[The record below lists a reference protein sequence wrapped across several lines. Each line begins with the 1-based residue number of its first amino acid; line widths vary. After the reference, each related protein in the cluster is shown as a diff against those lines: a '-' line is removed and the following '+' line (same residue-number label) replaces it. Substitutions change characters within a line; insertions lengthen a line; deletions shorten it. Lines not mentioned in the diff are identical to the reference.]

1 MSNVRVCVDVVGGD
15 EKPQVVLDGIE
26 AALAADPDIE
36 VLAAG
41 PAEIVNPFAASH
53 ARVEAL
59 EAPDVI
65 AMDDDPIRAVMTK
78 RKSSIVLACRAIKKG
93 NADAFFSAG
102 STGAMTAA
110 ATAYVTP
117 FRYMA
122 EGKKQPV
129 RPCLTNALPNRAGGL
144 TVLCDMGANPDV
156 EVDDMV
162 RFAQMGSAYARVV
175 LGIEHPRVGLLG
187 NGTED
192 EKGSNFTKACFPAM
206 KAAVPGF
213 VGNCEGTDITSGNFD
228 VVVADGMSGNI
239 ALKATEGAAKF
250 LLQELKGAFMSSLG
264 TKIAALLIK
273 KQMREIKAKLSGD
286 AKGGAILLGLRG
298 VVLIGHGATSVEAV
312 KNGTLAAAEAV
323 RAGLVSF
330 IISQRKSIPAIRRAV
345 ELLSERFGER
355 LGSDSEGPVYAF
367 PTAEALC
374 CAGEQALQEC
384 GLGYRT
390 RYVLH
395 AAQQAAE
402 GTLDL
407 KKLASLPDEALFV
420 RLMELDG
427 VGKKVANCVCLFGY
441 GRVGRVPVDVWIE
454 RLIRDEFAG
463 QDPFPQFGLEAGIVQ
478 QYLFFYKRSVG

>member
-78 RKSSIVLACRAIKKG
+78 RKSSIVLSCRAIKK
-93 NADAFFSAG
+93 
-102 STGAMTAA
+102 
-110 ATAYVTP
+110 
-117 FRYMA
+117 
-122 EGKKQPV
+122 QPV
-129 RPCLTNALPNRAGGL
+129 LPCLTNAQPNRAGGL

-175 LGIEHPRVGLLG
+175 LGIEHPRVGLLA

-250 LLQELKGAFMSSLG
+250 LLQELKGVFMSSLG

-323 RAGLVSF
+323 RAGLV
-330 IISQRKSIPAIRRAV
+330 
-345 ELLSERFGER
+345 EN
-355 LGSDSEGPVYAF
+355 
-367 PTAEALC
+367 
-374 CAGEQALQEC
+374 
-384 GLGYRT
+384 
-390 RYVLH
+390 
-395 AAQQAAE
+395 
-402 GTLDL
+402 
-407 KKLASLPDEALFV
+407 
-420 RLMELDG
+420 
-427 VGKKVANCVCLFGY
+427 VANSM
-441 GRVGRVPVDVWIE
+441 D
-454 RLIRDEFAG
+454 
-463 QDPFPQFGLEAGIVQ
+463 GIV
-478 QYLFFYKRSVG
+478 L

>member
-1 MSNVRVCVDVVGGD
+1 MSKVRVCVDVVGGD

-36 VLAAG
+36 VLAVG
-41 PAEIVNPFAASH
+41 PAEIVNPFAAAY

-59 EAPDVI
+59 EAPDII

-175 LGIEHPRVGLLG
+175 LGIEHPRVGLLA

-213 VGNCEGTDITSGNFD
+213 VGNCEGTDLTSGNFD

-250 LLQELKGAFMSSLG
+250 LLQELKGAFMASLG

-273 KQMREIKAKLSGD
+273 KQMRGIKAKLSGD

-323 RAGLVSF
+323 RAGLV
-330 IISQRKSIPAIRRAV
+330 
-345 ELLSERFGER
+345 EN
-355 LGSDSEGPVYAF
+355 
-367 PTAEALC
+367 
-374 CAGEQALQEC
+374 
-384 GLGYRT
+384 
-390 RYVLH
+390 
-395 AAQQAAE
+395 
-402 GTLDL
+402 
-407 KKLASLPDEALFV
+407 
-420 RLMELDG
+420 
-427 VGKKVANCVCLFGY
+427 VANSM
-441 GRVGRVPVDVWIE
+441 D
-454 RLIRDEFAG
+454 
-463 QDPFPQFGLEAGIVQ
+463 GIV
-478 QYLFFYKRSVG
+478 L

>member
-117 FRYMA
+117 FRYQA

-213 VGNCEGTDITSGNFD
+213 VGNCEGTDLTSGNFD

-250 LLQELKGAFMSSLG
+250 LLQELKGAFMASLG

-312 KNGTLAAAEAV
+312 KNGTLAAAEAAV
-323 RAGLVSF
+323 VTSGTATLETALLNVPEVVVYRTLWFQVKLQPYVLKVPYVSLVNLNLGRESVVEIIQSDLDITRAEREL
-330 IISQRKSIPAIRRAV
+330 RAILTGGEKRERMLRDFAELQAVIGAPGASDRFAARMV
-345 ELLSERFGER
+345 ELL
-355 LGSDSEGPVYAF
+355 
-367 PTAEALC
+367 
-374 CAGEQALQEC
+374 
-384 GLGYRT
+384 
-390 RYVLH
+390 
-395 AAQQAAE
+395 
-402 GTLDL
+402 
-407 KKLASLPDEALFV
+407 KKQV
-420 RLMELDG
+420 R
-427 VGKKVANCVCLFGY
+427 
-441 GRVGRVPVDVWIE
+441 
-454 RLIRDEFAG
+454 
-463 QDPFPQFGLEAGIVQ
+463 
-478 QYLFFYKRSVG
+478 

>member
-36 VLAAG
+36 VLAVG
-41 PAEIVNPFAASH
+41 PAEIVNPFAAAH

-59 EAPDVI
+59 EAPDII

-117 FRYMA
+117 FRYQA

-175 LGIEHPRVGLLG
+175 LGIEHPRVGLLA

-213 VGNCEGTDITSGNFD
+213 VGNCEGTDLTSGNFD

-250 LLQELKGAFMSSLG
+250 LLQELKGVFMSSLG

-312 KNGTLAAAEAV
+312 KNGTLAARTTKARRSTRVLRSAPPQPNTRLRRPKPCAPGWSRMSPTPWTASFCKSELERCYV
-323 RAGLVSF
+323 PRGLLRGVESE
-330 IISQRKSIPAIRRAV
+330 PCLGTARAV
-345 ELLSERFGER
+345 PFFWYSCTMRGSAMDRSEIFDKIAEVAADVLGVDVAEISDETTFDDLDANSLERLQLVTAIEDEFNLEIDDETLLSLNSVADAVDAIENAR
-355 LGSDSEGPVYAF
+355 
-367 PTAEALC
+367 EA
-374 CAGEQALQEC
+374 
-384 GLGYRT
+384 
-390 RYVLH
+390 
-395 AAQQAAE
+395 
-402 GTLDL
+402 
-407 KKLASLPDEALFV
+407 
-420 RLMELDG
+420 
-427 VGKKVANCVCLFGY
+427 
-441 GRVGRVPVDVWIE
+441 
-454 RLIRDEFAG
+454 
-463 QDPFPQFGLEAGIVQ
+463 
-478 QYLFFYKRSVG
+478 

>member
-117 FRYMA
+117 FRYQA

-175 LGIEHPRVGLLG
+175 LGIEHPRVGLLA

-213 VGNCEGTDITSGNFD
+213 VGNCEGTDLTSGNFD

-250 LLQELKGAFMSSLG
+250 LLQELKGAFMASLG

-312 KNGTLAAAEAV
+312 KNGTLAAAEAAV
-323 RAGLVSF
+323 VTSGTATLETALLNVPEVVVYRTLWFQVKLQPYVLKVPYVSLVNLNLGRESVVEIIQSDLDITRAEREL
-330 IISQRKSIPAIRRAV
+330 RAILTGGEKRERMLRDFAELQAVIGAPGASDRFAARMV
-345 ELLSERFGER
+345 ELL
-355 LGSDSEGPVYAF
+355 
-367 PTAEALC
+367 
-374 CAGEQALQEC
+374 
-384 GLGYRT
+384 
-390 RYVLH
+390 
-395 AAQQAAE
+395 
-402 GTLDL
+402 
-407 KKLASLPDEALFV
+407 KKQV
-420 RLMELDG
+420 R
-427 VGKKVANCVCLFGY
+427 
-441 GRVGRVPVDVWIE
+441 
-454 RLIRDEFAG
+454 
-463 QDPFPQFGLEAGIVQ
+463 
-478 QYLFFYKRSVG
+478 

>member
-162 RFAQMGSAYARVV
+162 RFAQMGSAYA
-175 LGIEHPRVGLLG
+175 
-187 NGTED
+187 
-192 EKGSNFTKACFPAM
+192 A
-206 KAAVPGF
+206 
-213 VGNCEGTDITSGNFD
+213 
-228 VVVADGMSGNI
+228 
-239 ALKATEGAAKF
+239 
-250 LLQELKGAFMSSLG
+250 SSW
-264 TKIAALLIK
+264 A
-273 KQMREIKAKLSGD
+273 S
-286 AKGGAILLGLRG
+286 
-298 VVLIGHGATSVEAV
+298 
-312 KNGTLAAAEAV
+312 
-323 RAGLVSF
+323 
-330 IISQRKSIPAIRRAV
+330 SIPAWAC
-345 ELLSERFGER
+345 L
-355 LGSDSEGPVYAF
+355 PMA
-367 PTAEALC
+367 P
-374 CAGEQALQEC
+374 
-384 GLGYRT
+384 RT
-390 RYVLH
+390 R
-395 AAQQAAE
+395 
-402 GTLDL
+402 
-407 KKLASLPDEALFV
+407 
-420 RLMELDG
+420 
-427 VGKKVANCVCLFGY
+427 
-441 GRVGRVPVDVWIE
+441 RVPTLPSLLPGHE
-454 RLIRDEFAG
+454 SRRSRLCG
-463 QDPFPQFGLEAGIVQ
+463 QL
-478 QYLFFYKRSVG
+478 RRH

>member
-78 RKSSIVLACRAIKKG
+78 RKSSIVLSCRAIKKG

-117 FRYMA
+117 FRYQA

-175 LGIEHPRVGLLG
+175 LGIEHPRVGLLA

-213 VGNCEGTDITSGNFD
+213 VGNCEGTDLTSGNFD

-250 LLQELKGAFMSSLG
+250 LLQELKGVFMSSLG

-323 RAGLVSF
+323 RAGLVENVATLWTVSF
-330 IISQRKSIPAIRRAV
+330 YKSELECCYVLRGARRGVESEPCLGTARAV
-345 ELLSERFGER
+345 PFFWYSCTMRGSAMDRSEIFDKIAEVAADVLGVDVAEISDETTFDDLDANSLERLQLVTAIEDEFNLEIDDETLLS
-355 LGSDSEGPVYAF
+355 LNSVADAVDAI
-367 PTAEALC
+367 EA
-374 CAGEQALQEC
+374 A
-384 GLGYRT
+384 
-390 RYVLH
+390 
-395 AAQQAAE
+395 
-402 GTLDL
+402 
-407 KKLASLPDEALFV
+407 KEA
-420 RLMELDG
+420 
-427 VGKKVANCVCLFGY
+427 
-441 GRVGRVPVDVWIE
+441 
-454 RLIRDEFAG
+454 
-463 QDPFPQFGLEAGIVQ
+463 
-478 QYLFFYKRSVG
+478 

>member
-1 MSNVRVCVDVVGGD
+1 MKIILDAMGGD
-15 EKPQVVLDGIE
+15 NAPQAVVQGALE
-26 AALAADPDIE
+26 AHAQCGADI
-36 VLAAG
+36 VLVGREEAIRACLTG
-41 PAEIVNPFAASH
+41 PLPEGVEIVNATEV
-53 ARVEAL
+53 VE
-59 EAPDVI
+59 
-65 AMDDDPIRAVMTK
+65 MCDDPATAFK
-78 RKSSIVLACRAIKKG
+78 RKKDSSLTVGLTMLKNG
-93 NADAFFSAG
+93 EGDAFVSAG

-117 FRYMA
+117 FRYLA

-175 LGIEHPRVGLLG
+175 LGIEHPRVGLLA

-192 EKGSNFTKACFPAM
+192 EKGSNFTKSCFPAM

-213 VGNCEGTDITSGNFD
+213 VGNCEGTDLTSGNFD

-250 LLQELKGAFMSSLG
+250 LLQELKGAFMASLG

-323 RAGLVSF
+323 RAGLVEN
-330 IISQRKSIPAIRRAV
+330 V
-345 ELLSERFGER
+345 
-355 LGSDSEGPVYAF
+355 
-367 PTAEALC
+367 
-374 CAGEQALQEC
+374 
-384 GLGYRT
+384 
-390 RYVLH
+390 
-395 AAQQAAE
+395 
-402 GTLDL
+402 
-407 KKLASLPDEALFV
+407 ASSMD
-420 RLMELDG
+420 
-427 VGKKVANCVCLFGY
+427 
-441 GRVGRVPVDVWIE
+441 
-454 RLIRDEFAG
+454 
-463 QDPFPQFGLEAGIVQ
+463 GIV
-478 QYLFFYKRSVG
+478 L

>member
-78 RKSSIVLACRAIKKG
+78 RKSSIVLSCRAIKKG

-117 FRYMA
+117 FRYQA

-175 LGIEHPRVGLLG
+175 LGIEHPRVGL
-187 NGTED
+187 
-192 EKGSNFTKACFPAM
+192 
-206 KAAVPGF
+206 
-213 VGNCEGTDITSGNFD
+213 
-228 VVVADGMSGNI
+228 
-239 ALKATEGAAKF
+239 
-250 LLQELKGAFMSSLG
+250 
-264 TKIAALLIK
+264 
-273 KQMREIKAKLSGD
+273 
-286 AKGGAILLGLRG
+286 RG

-323 RAGLVSF
+323 RAGLV
-330 IISQRKSIPAIRRAV
+330 
-345 ELLSERFGER
+345 EN
-355 LGSDSEGPVYAF
+355 
-367 PTAEALC
+367 
-374 CAGEQALQEC
+374 
-384 GLGYRT
+384 
-390 RYVLH
+390 
-395 AAQQAAE
+395 
-402 GTLDL
+402 
-407 KKLASLPDEALFV
+407 
-420 RLMELDG
+420 
-427 VGKKVANCVCLFGY
+427 VANSM
-441 GRVGRVPVDVWIE
+441 D
-454 RLIRDEFAG
+454 
-463 QDPFPQFGLEAGIVQ
+463 GIV
-478 QYLFFYKRSVG
+478 L

>member
-78 RKSSIVLACRAIKKG
+78 RKSSIVLSCRAIKKG

-117 FRYMA
+117 FRYQA

-175 LGIEHPRVGLLG
+175 LGIEHPRVGLLA

-213 VGNCEGTDITSGNFD
+213 VGNCEGTDLTSGNFD

-250 LLQELKGAFMSSLG
+250 LLQELKGAFMASLG

-312 KNGTLAAAEAV
+312 KNGTLAAAEAAV
-323 RAGLVSF
+323 VTSGTATLETALLNVPEVVVYRTLWFQVKLQPYVLKVPYVSLVNLNLGRESVVEIIQSDLDITRAEREL
-330 IISQRKSIPAIRRAV
+330 RAILTGGEKRERMLRDFAELQAVIGAPGASDRFAARMV
-345 ELLSERFGER
+345 ELL
-355 LGSDSEGPVYAF
+355 
-367 PTAEALC
+367 
-374 CAGEQALQEC
+374 
-384 GLGYRT
+384 
-390 RYVLH
+390 
-395 AAQQAAE
+395 
-402 GTLDL
+402 
-407 KKLASLPDEALFV
+407 KKQV
-420 RLMELDG
+420 R
-427 VGKKVANCVCLFGY
+427 
-441 GRVGRVPVDVWIE
+441 
-454 RLIRDEFAG
+454 
-463 QDPFPQFGLEAGIVQ
+463 
-478 QYLFFYKRSVG
+478 